1 MSLRRTADPAVEL
14 MNEIRALEAGTGNIG
29 PADNVNLRS
38 LAHDITDAYQNIES
52 MAVNPYVDPT
62 DPYYRS
68 ALQYFRAKALRGKRC
83 LVSYLMWRMDKVSA
97 AWWESKDN
105 LVTPQLGASESQ
117 YLKDYNALMVDYM
130 SSFAFPLDLRAFR
143 MRPPSAQ
150 HVSVRGLKP
159 LTFMSALSGIT
170 YHIEKDETYSMP
182 SEEAERL
189 IQQGIVVEV
198 LS

>member
-1 MSLRRTADPAVEL
+1 MSARRVADPGAEL
-14 MNEIRALEAGTGNIG
+14 MKEIRALEAGTGGIG

-38 LAHDITDAYQNIES
+38 LAHDITDAYRNIES

-68 ALQYFRAKALRGKRC
+68 ALQYFRAKTLRGKRC
-83 LVSYLMWRMDKVSA
+83 MVSYLAWRMDRVSA

-105 LVTPQLGASESQ
+105 LVTPQLGSSEVQ
-117 YLKDYNALMVDYM
+117 YLKDYNSLMVDYM

-143 MRPPSAQ
+143 LRPPSAQ
-150 HVSVRGLKP
+150 HVTVRGVKP

-170 YHIEKDETYSMP
+170 YHIEIDETYSMP

-189 IQQGIVVEV
+189 IQQGIVVEI
-198 LS
+198 S